1 MVEQSYGSWDQA
13 SPDYNAG
20 YSDGQTGDGVF
31 YDPKTGNY
39 YGIIRS
45 RLRTG
50 SSGILGSKGSKYG
63 SMQKDVYIL
72 GEDQLDSFRAFYK
85 KYDGGKIKGSND
97 YGKAAKQFT
106 RLAYQKRD
114 DDGNILNPSKKNTLT
129 GLMETMQGT
138 ETPYDMSD
146 FQGELGDPG
155 KKPSMDTAGLYGRGA
170 APDEDYEAA
179 WLDQF
184 EGQSASYRGET
195 TAGQRGQARKTE
207 LQKRDYARKRYA
219 DQMYNVPF

>member
-13 SPDYNAG
+13 SPDYNPG

-50 SSGILGSKGSKYG
+50 SSGFLGSKGSKYG
-63 SMQKDVYIL
+63 SMQKDVYVL
-72 GEDQLDSFRAFYK
+72 SEDQLDSFRAFYK
-85 KYDGGKIKGSND
+85 KYDGGKMKGSSD

-106 RLAYQKRD
+106 RLAYQKQD
-114 DDGNILNPSKKNTLT
+114 DDPLNPSREDPMSRMKKAL
-129 GLMETMQGT
+129 QGN
-138 ETPYDMSD
+138 ETPYDMSE
-146 FQGELGDPG
+146 FQGELGEPG
-155 KKPSMDTAGLYGRGA
+155 KKPSTAGFFSKDQS
-170 APDEDYEAA
+170 PDEDYEAA

-195 TAGQRGQARKTE
+195 TAGERGQARKTE

>member
-13 SPDYNAG
+13 SPDYNPG

-50 SSGILGSKGSKYG
+50 SSGFLGSKGSKYG
-63 SMQKDVYIL
+63 SMQKDVYVL
-72 GEDQLDSFRAFYK
+72 SEDQLDSFRAFYK
-85 KYDGGKIKGSND
+85 KYDGGKMKGSSD

-106 RLAYQKRD
+106 RLAYKQQD
-114 DDGNILNPSKKNTLT
+114 DDPLNPSREDPMSRMKKAL
-129 GLMETMQGT
+129 QGN
-138 ETPYDMSD
+138 ETPYDMSE
-146 FQGELGDPG
+146 FQGELGEPG
-155 KKPSMDTAGLYGRGA
+155 KKPSTAGFFSKDQS
-170 APDEDYEAA
+170 PDEDYEAA

-195 TAGQRGQARKTE
+195 TAGERGQARKTE

>member
-1 MVEQSYGSWDQA
+1 MDEQSYGSWDQA
-13 SPDYNAG
+13 SPDYNPG

-63 SMQKDVYIL
+63 SMQKDVYVL
-72 GEDQLDSFRAFYK
+72 SEDQLDSFRAFYK
-85 KYDGGKIKGSND
+85 KYDGGKMKGSSD

-106 RLAYQKRD
+106 RLAYKKQD
-114 DDGNILNPSKKNTLT
+114 DDPLNPSREDPMSRMKKAL
-129 GLMETMQGT
+129 QGT
-138 ETPYDMSD
+138 ETPYDMSE
-146 FQGELGDPG
+146 FQGELGEPG
-155 KKPSMDTAGLYGRGA
+155 KKPSTAGFFSKDQS
-170 APDEDYEAA
+170 PDEDYEAA

-195 TAGQRGQARKTE
+195 TAGERGQARKTE

>member
-1 MVEQSYGSWDQA
+1 MVEQSYGSWDEA

-20 YSDGQTGDGVF
+20 YAQGGGGGDGVF

-50 SSGILGSKGSKYG
+50 SSGFLGSKGSKYG

-72 GEDQLDSFRAFYK
+72 NEDQLDAFRAFYK
-85 KYDGGKIKGSND
+85 KYDGGKIKNSNA

-114 DDGNILNPSKKNTLT
+114 EDGKTPGQYQGSMSQMMDKL
-129 GLMETMQGT
+129 QGT
-138 ETPYDMSD
+138 ETPYDMD
-146 FQGELGDPG
+146 AFAGELGDPN
-155 KKPSMDTAGLYGRGA
+155 KRPSNRTSGLGGP
-170 APDEDYEAA
+170 APDEDYESA
-179 WLDQF
+179 WLDMF

-195 TAGQRGQARKTE
+195 TAGERGQRRKTE
-207 LQKRDYARKRYA
+207 LQKRDFARKRYA
-219 DQMYNVPF
+219 DSMYNIGF